1 MRSRLM
7 QIVAIMVTTSLFST
21 GCILSRVV
29 DRAFIGIT
37 VRRPTYIDRKTT
49 GVFLLPFTFAID
61 VATFPIQALLVV
73 ILGDNFPFA
82 ADHEGMNN
90 ALTLNPNF
98 QKLNDAQKATAFAE
112 LDGLIRSG
120 QVTTS
125 TALALSEDGHWT
137 LVQLDDE
144 ARAQLIARAQ
154 APTVDAAPLAVCVA
168 E

>member
-29 DRAFIGIT
+29 DRAFLGIT
-37 VRRPTYIDRKTT
+37 VRRPSFPDRKTT
-49 GVFLLPFTFAID
+49 GIFLLPFTFAID
-61 VATFPIQALLVV
+61 VATFPLQAILVV
-73 ILGDNFPFA
+73 ILGDSFPFPA
-82 ADHEGMNN
+82 EHDSMNN

-98 QKLNDAQKATAFAE
+98 QKLNQAQQATAFAE
-112 LDGLIRSG
+112 LDRLIRSG

-154 APTVDAAPLAVCVA
+154 QPVSSPPLAICAAP
-168 E
+168 